1 MENNKLTLIGTIR
14 ECALMFTSRSKI
26 EEKFYQIS
34 LEVPRKSKAVD
45 VVPVI
50 CSEKLL
56 YDVNTEKGVVIKV
69 EGKVHTRNY
78 EGADGKNH
86 LNIFA
91 YAKDINNIPEGE
103 EINMNESNNVE
114 LEGYV
119 CKDTRSRRTG
129 KTGRSITD
137 IMLAVNRV
145 YYNKTDYI
153 PCIAWGR
160 NATLAGKRKVGDY
173 VKIVGRFQS
182 RQYYKKGVK
191 GTRTAHEISV
201 MDMTVIDN
209 KKDDETETVAT
220 ATEETVS

>member
-1 MENNKLTLIGTIR
+1 MENNKLILTGTIR
-14 ECALMFTSRSKI
+14 ECVLMFTSHSKL
-26 EEKFYQIS
+26 EEKFFQIN
-34 LEVPRKSKAVD
+34 LEVPRKSNAID
-45 VVPVI
+45 VIPVV

-56 YDVNTEKGVVIKV
+56 YDINTEKGAIIRV

-78 EGADGKNH
+78 EGPDGRNH

-91 YAKDINNIPEGE
+91 YAKDVNNVEGE
-103 EINMNESNNVE
+103 EIDMSESNYVE
-114 LEGYV
+114 LEGFV

-137 IMLAVNRV
+137 IMLAVNRM

-191 GTRTAHEISV
+191 GTRTAYEISV

-209 KKDDETETVAT
+209 KKNDETETVET
-220 ATEETVS
+220 VTEETAVS